1 MLNPI
6 LELNSSD
13 VRAML
18 RKLRNIEP
26 DLVKEFRREI
36 KQIAKP
42 VNDQIKQNIP
52 STAPM
57 SGMKRVVARDGNY
70 YINEGRLIWDGNGIR
85 GVSDKGK
92 VKQAKPKSTTI
103 SQAIKP
109 SGKSLTTPLAKI
121 ILNSAAVSM
130 ADMAGRAGG
139 NSSRGVSREYL
150 YRKRNG
156 EIVKR
161 RHRVTSQG
169 RQMIANLSGQAS
181 RYGWPA
187 LENKIDAV
195 AREIDKVLQKYYRIA
210 NRGL

>member
-1 MLNPI
+1 MLNPVI
-6 LELNSSD
+6 RLDSAD
-13 VRAML
+13 VRAMVK
-18 RKLRNIEP
+18 KLRNIEP
-26 DLVKEFRREI
+26 DLVKQFRAEI

-42 VNDQIKQNIP
+42 IDQQIQQNIP

-57 SGMKRVVARDGNY
+57 SGMKRVVARAGNY
-70 YINEGRLIWDGNGIR
+70 YINEGRLTWDGNGIR
-85 GVSDKGK
+85 GISDKGK
-92 VKQAKPKSTTI
+92 LKQVKPRSTTI
-103 SQAIKP
+103 SQAMKP
-109 SGKSLTTPLAKI
+109 NKRTLTTPLVKVI
-121 ILNSAAVSM
+121 INSPAVSM

-139 NSSRGVSREYL
+139 NTSRGVSREYL

-169 RQMIANLSGQAS
+169 RQMIANLGGRAS

-195 AREIDKVLQKYYRIA
+195 AREIGQVLEKYYRIA
-210 NRGL
+210 NRGR